1 MSEYIDR
8 KEHDEMLKR
17 MDAEHKRID
26 DEQQRQNKRLG
37 VLEETVKQFTS
48 LTISV
53 EKMALNMERM
63 LEEQKKQGKKL
74 DEIENAPA
82 KNWNALKAGVLA
94 AISGSVGT
102 AIVAAIINFMK

>member
-37 VLEETVKQFTS
+37 VLEETVNQFTS
-48 LTISV
+48 VTISV
-53 EKMALNMERM
+53 EKMAVNMENM
-63 LEEQKKQGKKL
+63 FEEQKKQGKKL

-82 KNWNALKAGVLA
+82 KNWSTVKTALITGIITV
-94 AISGSVGT
+94 IIGIVVG
-102 AIVAAIINFMK
+102 ALGF

>member
-1 MSEYIDR
+1 MSEYIGR

-26 DEQQRQNKRLG
+26 DEQQRQNKRLC

-53 EKMALNMERM
+53 EKMAVSMENMF
-63 LEEQKKQGKKL
+63 EEQKKQGKKL

-82 KNWNALKAGVLA
+82 KNWNTLKASVLSAIGGAVGA
-94 AISGSVGT
+94 AI
-102 AIVAAIINFMK
+102 IAAIINFM

>member
-1 MSEYIDR
+1 MSEYIER
-8 KEHDEMLKR
+8 KEHEEMLKR

-26 DEQQRQNKRLG
+26 DEQQRQNRRLG

-82 KNWNALKAGVLA
+82 KNWNTVKTALITGIITVT
-94 AISGSVGT
+94 IGIVVG
-102 AIVAAIINFMK
+102 ALGF